1 MSSPRLSLRALAVIT
16 TAAGAL
22 LAPAAVAVADSSP
35 TPVVSLDATVKPSP
49 SEKVKRVLIDRAGT
63 TDGRPGADKAT
74 RPAVMPRG
82 GVAAG
87 EKPTAAAGSDSG
99 VNVPLLAAST
109 GLLLAG
115 AGIVVIRRRNA
126 ADGQV

>member
-1 MSSPRLSLRALAVIT
+1 MSSPRLSLRALAVVV

-49 SEKVKRVLIDRAGT
+49 SEKVKRVIIDGSGT
-63 TDGRPGADKAT
+63 SESRPGADKAT

-87 EKPTAAAGSDSG
+87 EQPTAAASDDSS
-99 VNVPLLAAST
+99 VSMPLLAAST

-115 AGIVVIRRRNA
+115 AGVLVIRRRNA
-126 ADGQV
+126 VDGQV